1 MYRCKKIITAFVLL
15 LILAIPLLFSVL
27 VLVKQQVAQY
37 QRNEKFSKE
46 ILQTITVSSAAIYWV
61 KPGKEILFNGKL
73 FDVKSFVAKGS
84 SISLTGFFDDK
95 EDKLVQQ
102 IVKLALQKN
111 QSGSPFSEPAIK
123 FLFFPAYNINQH
135 EINCEEGC
143 WKFVSQQYY
152 QFDEMIPTAPCRLPI
167 HPPC

>member
-1 MYRCKKIITAFVLL
+1 MRCSKKIITAFVIL
-15 LILAIPLLFSVL
+15 LILAIPLFFSVS
-27 VLVKQQVAQY
+27 VLVKQQIAQS

-46 ILQTITVSSAAIYWV
+46 ILQTITVSSSEIYWV
-61 KPGKEILFNGKL
+61 KPEKEILFKGKL
-73 FDVKSFVAKGS
+73 FDVKSYVKKGS
-84 SISLTGFFDDK
+84 SISLTGFFDQK

-111 QSGSPFSEPAIK
+111 KSGSPLSEPAIK
-123 FLFFPAYNINQH
+123 FLFFPAYVSQH
-135 EINCEEGC
+135 EIISDIF
-143 WKFVSQQYY
+143 WKKCSQQYR